1 VLHIDC
7 DGFLLF
13 FALNARDAHV
23 QVTVR
28 TSAKMMSVRCVDGIL
43 KDDPA
48 LALKPPFNEQ
58 IVDSMRKTPPSAGL
72 RFEAKWKV
80 YGTSASLPPQS
91 QRLLLVMSPRGNQSH
106 AGRIVF
112 DAGETV
118 FQPLQHRPSI
128 RSWLGGAGEEARH
141 TDATPFPVGIFDS
154 QPLDEE
160 FFRDAGRR
168 AVNDGMQ
175 VAVEQSIIQAAIDQS
190 KAEEQL
196 LRVMLQAQEEEEAR
210 QLKIALALS
219 QQEDRE
225 LQAVIQRSQ
234 TSRAGPAQPVVQIL
248 SSDDESVDVSSR
260 GNAVDCS
267 SLYAMG
273 FAEGVIS
280 LLNIFALTRLFFAQH
295 HSFLY
300 FEQPLLRTHWNLP
313 TETWTR
319 L

>member
-1 VLHIDC
+1 
-7 DGFLLF
+7 
-13 FALNARDAHV
+13 
-23 QVTVR
+23 
-28 TSAKMMSVRCVDGIL
+28 
-43 KDDPA
+43 
-48 LALKPPFNEQ
+48 
-58 IVDSMRKTPPSAGL
+58 
-72 RFEAKWKV
+72 
-80 YGTSASLPPQS
+80 
-91 QRLLLVMSPRGNQSH
+91 MSPRGNQSH